1 MYFSQGYSWGSKFT
15 DSKGKRK
22 KEKIETELVHRLL
35 MCPVARSMGDDT
47 PSMSK
52 CAVPNGYN

>member
-1 MYFSQGYSWGSKFT
+1 MGSKFT
-15 DSKGKRK
+15 DAKGKRK
-22 KEKIETELVHRLL
+22 KEKTEIELVHRLL
-35 MCPVARSMGDDT
+35 MYPMARSMGDDT